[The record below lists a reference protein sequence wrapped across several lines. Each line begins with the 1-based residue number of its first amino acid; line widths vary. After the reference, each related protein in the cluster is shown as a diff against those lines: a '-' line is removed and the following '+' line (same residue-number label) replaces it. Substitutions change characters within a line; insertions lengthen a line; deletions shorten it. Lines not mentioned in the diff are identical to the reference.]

1 MIRRISATAFLLL
14 LAGPLAAQT
23 LPPGVRLREDYSA
36 SAADPDDVLEVM
48 IVITN
53 RGFQVNTGPA
63 AVVWNPFSTAA
74 TGTYNL
80 KGTFTLLGPSDHV
93 NFYGLVFGGRELE
106 RAGQSYLSFLVAQNG
121 TFLIRRRAGDA
132 TTHDVLGPTPHA
144 AVVQPDATGMS
155 INALEVRVGAD
166 QIAYFVNGT
175 QVRTTPKTEMTDSTD
190 GIWGV
195 RIDHRL
201 PGVLV
206 EGLSN
211 APKHR
216 RLHRALWTAAGA
228 AAIYGGYLLARD
240 ESGSSGVYRTI
251 DVATGREATVTGFRS
266 FKQAAGSGLML
277 VGTVSILITWD
288 LF

>member
-1 MIRRISATAFLLL
+1 MRGGNGNLVRSCDVYGTGEGAIAIGGGDRPTLVPC
-14 LAGPLAAQT
+14 GNAAENND
-23 LPPGVRLREDYSA
+23 VHDYCRWA
-36 SAADPDDVLEVM
+36 
-48 IVITN
+48 
-53 RGFQVNTGPA
+53 R
-63 AVVWNPFSTAA
+63 
-74 TGTYNL
+74 TY
-80 KGTFTLLGPSDHV
+80 
-93 NFYGLVFGGRELE
+93 R
-106 RAGQSYLSFLVAQNG
+106 
-121 TFLIRRRAGDA
+121 
-132 TTHDVLGPTPHA
+132 
-144 AVVQPDATGMS
+144 
-155 INALEVRVGAD
+155 
-166 QIAYFVNGT
+166 
-175 QVRTTPKTEMTDSTD
+175 
-190 GIWGV
+190 
-195 RIDHRL
+195 

-228 AAIYGGYLLARD
+228 AAIYGGYLLAGD